1 MGITVRVGYMPG
13 TIQEVAVSS
22 GAKVSE
28 VLSVAG
34 MESSGYDIRVNSETA
49 TTSTTVSHRH
59 LYCLLSKS
67 NRINASEGCTAPH
80 TQVKVIV

>member
-34 MESSGYDIRVNSETA
+34 MESSGYDIRVNGETA
-49 TTSTTVSHRH
+49 TTSTTVSQGA
-59 LYCLLSKS
+59 LVLL
-67 NRINASEGCTAPH
+67 
-80 TQVKVIV
+80 VKQIKGN